1 MHRLITVLVGLAVL
15 VLTGTGPAV
24 AEPPFPVDD
33 LLTDP
38 NGVLGSDAAEVR
50 RTLEAVRDETGGALH
65 VVLVSS
71 FEEAGADWA
80 EQVATQSELGSSYLL
95 FAMAVED
102 NEYQW
107 WLRDTF
113 PYDATEVDQ
122 LVTTAAQPEV
132 INGNWSAAVTALA
145 EGLRTGEIPSGGEEA
160 GEAGWSAATTSAV
173 IGGVLLVLLA
183 ARQLSRRSQP
193 TQTKA
198 ADAQA
203 QGPTG

>member
-1 MHRLITVLVGLAVL
+1 MHRLITVLAGLAVL
-15 VLTGTGPAV
+15 VLTGTGTAV

-50 RTLEAVRDETGGALH
+50 RTLEAVRDETGGSLH
-65 VVLVSS
+65 VVLVPS

-80 EQVATQSELGSSYLL
+80 EQVAAQSELGSSYFL

-102 NEYQW
+102 GEHQW
-107 WLRDTF
+107 WLGDTF

-122 LVTTAAQPEV
+122 LMTTAAQPEA
-132 INGNWSAAVTALA
+132 INGNWSALVTALA
-145 EGLRTGEIPSGGEEA
+145 EGLRTGEIPAGGEEA

-173 IGGVLLVLLA
+173 IGGVLIVWLA

-193 TQTKA
+193 TKTKA
-198 ADAQA
+198 DDAQA